1 MIEIVRVNRLFL
13 IATVAGLAT
22 LLITACDRKEAPAPV
37 PSSPQKSSA
46 GVLRME
52 NATVRN
58 DGVLCVK
65 ATGELFTGTLHEHWD
80 SGELRRETA
89 LKDGLRHG
97 LIREFFR
104 DGRVFSTGQCVKGKP
119 EGKFVEFS
127 DDGYSKV
134 EVVFKFGEQVSREE
148 FETEKF
154 KIELAERQSL
164 RDKMDKTVWAPEVDA
179 QEREK
184 TFIKLWDDLRE
195 AKHGW
200 KPLEQFA
207 FQTLQIGELGDV
219 SLHDLGIERREM
231 GQSSITLDQAGWLEM
246 IGKWRDKSIRVIETE
261 WHQASYKP
269 GENGKPSE
277 SVFKMTAHVVDEPNQ
292 TRYILRGKLRVTWG
306 SKKAVEGLHEAGK
319 IVTEGLTVLSRKG
332 EAPFVTE
339 KVINVIKD
347 NPGVNRGKSGELSPF
362 ARVAPPTLVLQ
373 DLNGDHLPEVISGG
387 GNLIYWNRGN
397 FKLEPQILLEGNNGF
412 SHAIVF
418 ADFTGDG
425 HLDLF
430 TFNPAKKPEVIPG
443 NGKGKFTPTNLDS
456 PLPISNQIYNITCI
470 AVGDV
475 DGDADLDV
483 FAVQYKPPYLSG
495 SMPTP
500 YYDANDGYPS
510 YLLLNDGTGRFVDGT
525 EVAGLVKK
533 RNRRTYSTSFVDLDN
548 DKDLDLLV
556 VSDFAGM
563 DLYLNDG
570 RGKFTDV
577 TDRLGEDRFS
587 FGMAHSLA
595 DFDGDGNLDIYMV
608 GMGSTTARRLE
619 GMKLGRQGFESIQD
633 ARMKMGYG
641 NRLFLGDGK
650 GGFKQAS
657 YNDLVARSGWSWG
670 CTPWDFDNDGDRD
683 LFVANGH
690 LSGKSC
696 RDYCTA
702 FWRQD
707 IYQDAKAE
715 NAVINT
721 VFKNSL
727 KGLMGSDISWN
738 GYEHNVLF
746 MNEGKGSY
754 QNVAFLMGV
763 SHESDCRSVVSGDLD
778 NDGRSDLLVVEGRK
792 RGNDKQREG
801 YIQVIRNR
809 LKNGNHWIGVH
820 LEGQP
825 IGAVVSVVQGE
836 KRQFLPIVTGDS
848 LDAQHA
854 TTAHFGL
861 GKTESVDA
869 VQVQWPNG
877 KTTRVENPAIDRYH
891 VVRP

>member
-1 MIEIVRVNRLFL
+1 MNRLFP
-13 IATVAGLAT
+13 IAAVVMLVA
-22 LLITACDRKEAPAPV
+22 LLMTACGRKETPAPAP
-37 PSSPQKSSA
+37 SSA
-46 GVLRME
+46 GLLRME
-52 NATVRN
+52 DAFERN

-65 ATGELFTGTLHEHWD
+65 ATGQPFTGTLHELWD
-80 SGELRRETA
+80 NGELRRETVM
-89 LKDGLRHG
+89 KDGLRHG
-97 LIREFFR
+97 LIKEFSR
-104 DGRVFSTGQCVKGKP
+104 DGHTLSTGQCVVGKP
-119 EGKFVEFS
+119 DGKFVEFS
-127 DDGYSKV
+127 DDGYSRV
-134 EVVFKFGEQVSREE
+134 ETVFKLGEQVSSEV

-154 KIELAERQSL
+154 KIEVAKGQSER
-164 RDKMDKTVWAPEVDA
+164 DETDATVWQPEVES

-184 TFIKLWDDLRE
+184 TFVKLWDDLRE
-195 AKHGW
+195 AKHDW

-207 FQTLQIGELGDV
+207 FHSLQIGELGDV
-219 SLHDLGIERREM
+219 NLHDWGIERREM
-231 GQSSITLDQAGWLEM
+231 GESSTTLGHADWLEM
-246 IGKWRDKSIRVIETE
+246 IRKWRDKSIRVVETE
-261 WHQASYKP
+261 WHQASYEP
-269 GENGKPSE
+269 GKKGDPSK
-277 SVFKMTAHVVDEPNQ
+277 SVFKVVAHVVDEPSK
-292 TRYILRGKLRVTWG
+292 TRHILRGTLRVTWS
-306 SKKAVEGLHEAGK
+306 SKKASDGLYMTEKIVVEGL
-319 IVTEGLTVLSRKG
+319 TMLSRKG
-332 EAPFVTE
+332 EVPFVLE
-339 KVINVIKD
+339 KVINVLKD
-347 NPGVNRGKSGELSPF
+347 NPAVNHDKSGLNPF
-362 ARVAPPTLVLQ
+362 ARVVPSTLVLQ
-373 DLNGDHLPEVISGG
+373 DLNGDHLPEVISGR

-397 FKLEPQILLEGNNGF
+397 FKLEPEVLLEGNNGF
-412 SHAIVF
+412 THAIVF

-430 TFNPAKKPEVIPG
+430 TFNPAKQPEVIPG
-443 NGKGKFTPTNLDS
+443 DGKGKFTPTNLKS
-456 PLPISNQIYNITCI
+456 PLPNSNQINSITCI
-470 AVGDV
+470 AVGDI

-483 FAVQYKPPYLSG
+483 FAVQYKPAYSNG
-495 SMPTP
+495 VMPTP
-500 YYDANDGYPS
+500 YYNANDGYPS

-525 EVAGLVKK
+525 AAAGLGEK

-548 DKDLDLLV
+548 DHDLDLLV

-570 RGKFTDV
+570 TGKFTDV
-577 TDRLGEDRFS
+577 TERLGEDRFS

-608 GMGSTTARRLE
+608 GMGSTTARRLD

-641 NRLFLGDGK
+641 NRLFLGNGK

-690 LSGKSC
+690 RSGKSC
-696 RDYCTA
+696 KDYCTA

-707 IYQDAKAE
+707 IYQDAKVG
-715 NAVINT
+715 NPVIET
-721 VFKNSL
+721 VFKNSM
-727 KGLMGSDISWN
+727 KGLTRLDISWN

-746 MNEGKGSY
+746 MNEGNGSY
-754 QNVAFLMGV
+754 RNIAFLMGV

-778 NDGRSDLLVVEGRK
+778 NDGRPDLLVVEGRK

-809 LKNGNHWIGVH
+809 LKTGNHWVGVH

-848 LDAQHA
+848 FDAQHA

-861 GKTESVDA
+861 GKTDSIDVLQVRWPDGNITRLEKPAVDKYY
-869 VQVQWPNG
+869 VIKP
-877 KTTRVENPAIDRYH
+877 
-891 VVRP
+891 